1 MFKNFWPPRLFEG
14 CRNDNKFGIHLT
26 LSEKLVASFICILS
40 NLPLLGTGSLHNYME
55 GSVRNAVE
63 LYLLI
68 RICPS
73 SPFPFPW
80 RFRSI
85 RSFPS
90 FLAFFLPQTERRR
103 VCHPL
108 LAFPSRLPRLPWA
121 ARAICCMAPGA
132 KSQKTHPG
140 PACALPFLVH
150 RVQLACNLD
159 PISRS

>member
-1 MFKNFWPPRLFEG
+1 MIVQ
-14 CRNDNKFGIHLT
+14 IHMD
-26 LSEKLVASFICILS
+26 E
-40 NLPLLGTGSLHNYME
+40 
-55 GSVRNAVE
+55 SVRNAVE
-63 LYLLI
+63 IYLQI

-140 PACALPFLVH
+140 PACALPFLVEFSLLAIWIQS
-150 RVQLACNLD
+150 RVVDPVNVVSSEVGMRSRKTLFLSQQPFALANFCRTQPCLHTA
-159 PISRS
+159 SS